1 MHLFFII
8 IGCVLLVQSSVGMIQ
23 VIIEGPISF
32 VTIGKQIDEDL
43 IQIALGLCSIQIGR
57 MTKSKSK

>member
-57 MTKSKSK
+57 MTKSASK